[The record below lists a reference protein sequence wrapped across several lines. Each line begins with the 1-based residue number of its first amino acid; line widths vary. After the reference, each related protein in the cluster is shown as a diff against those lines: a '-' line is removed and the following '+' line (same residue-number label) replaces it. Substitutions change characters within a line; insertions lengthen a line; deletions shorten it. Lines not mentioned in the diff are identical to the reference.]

1 MIAMFQSFGLCSET
15 YTGRE
20 TSMSN
25 QSAMNDLASDSND
38 TSWTDALSAADR
50 ENCEPDEPEMLALL
64 AQVVEGEIIP
74 RLMLAHQN
82 FVPASSKANPSP
94 NLPEDEIEHFA
105 KLTVS
110 GEVDDLEDYIVGLTR
125 KGVAEE
131 AVYLELMAP
140 AARKLGIYWE
150 QDHFSFAEV
159 TIGLGRLQTLLYRI
173 SSRHRGTY
181 ENQAP
186 VAKGLFITPFGAQH
200 SFGIRM
206 VDDLFRRAGW
216 KTICEPDISIIDLVS
231 LVSTVSFDMVGLGLS
246 VESQIDIAEEM
257 IREVR
262 AASRNRDVKIMLG
275 GSLLSDRADIIERLG
290 ADFCA
295 LDAREAVTIARNVI

>member
-1 MIAMFQSFGLCSET
+1 
-15 YTGRE
+15 
-20 TSMSN
+20 MSN
-25 QSAMNDLASDSND
+25 QSALNDLSGDSND
-38 TSWTDALSAADR
+38 TSWTDALAAVERD
-50 ENCEPDEPEMLALL
+50 NCEPDEPEILALL

-74 RLMLAHQN
+74 RLMLAHQT
-82 FVPASSKANPSP
+82 FAPTDSKSSPP
-94 NLPEDEIEHFA
+94 TNLPDDEIENFA
-105 KLTVS
+105 KLTVA

-125 KGVAEE
+125 KGVPEE

-150 QDHFSFAEV
+150 QDDVSFADV

-173 SSRHRGTY
+173 SSRHRSTY
-181 ENQAP
+181 ETQAS
-186 VAKGLFITPFGAQH
+186 VGKGLFVTPHGAQH

-216 KTICEPDISIIDLVS
+216 KTICEPDISIQDLVA
-231 LVSTVSFDMVGLGLS
+231 LVSNNSFNLVGLGLS
-246 VESQIDIAEEM
+246 VESQIDIAEKM
-257 IREVR
+257 ITEVR
-262 AASRNRDVKIMLG
+262 AASRNRNVKIMLG
-275 GSLLSDRADIIERLG
+275 GSLLTNRADINERLG